1 MPEPAA
7 PLLPQL
13 IARIA
18 ALQAS
23 GNAHYLPGLF
33 PSQRRSHALG
43 LCREDSNVFFTAL
56 TVFTLQEISAQLPPA
71 ARALVAA
78 MAERA
83 RPTYPH
89 YRSRDAQPTYN
100 YYQTHPRNHFP
111 HGRLLRRFR
120 QFAPPDD
127 VDCTVLIYL
136 ADPGPTHDNAWLH
149 HKLQAHA
156 NTVAGWARIGP
167 VAFRQR
173 KVYSTWFGKYMPIE
187 FDVSTLSNALLWVIR
202 SRLPLNEFDTD
213 SLALIDWAVTSG
225 AYRHDP
231 LGVSPYYATAPLVAY
246 HIGRL
251 AAEAPPLG
259 AARAALLRELPTL
272 LAASPHFM
280 DKLLLAS
287 TLLRLGGT
295 PAPLL
300 GAGCTLADVEQR
312 SRGLDFCLAPLF
324 NYYPPTR
331 WLAGWRPSHLA
342 WECPAHSLALV
353 AEYLALGGQ

>member
-7 PLLPQL
+7 LLPKL

-18 ALQAS
+18 ALQAT
-23 GNAHYLPGLF
+23 GDAHYLPGLF

-43 LCREDSNVFFTAL
+43 LCREDSNGFFTAL
-56 TVFTLQEISAQLPPA
+56 TVFTLQDISARLPPA
-71 ARALVAA
+71 TQALVAT

-83 RPTYPH
+83 RTTYPH
-89 YRSRDAQPTYN
+89 YRSRDEQPTYN
-100 YYQTHPRNHFP
+100 YYQTRPRNHFP
-111 HGRLLRRFR
+111 NGRLLRRFR

-136 ADPGPTHDNAWLH
+136 TDPSPAHNPAWLH
-149 HKLQAHA
+149 RKLQAHA
-156 NTVAGWARIGP
+156 NTVAGWARTGP
-167 VAFRQR
+167 AAFRQR
-173 KVYSTWFGKYMPIE
+173 KVYSTWFGKYMPID
-187 FDVSTLSNALLWVIR
+187 FDVSTLANALLWAMR
-202 SRLPLNEFDTD
+202 SQLPLNEFDTD
-213 SLALIDWAVTSG
+213 SLALIDWAITSG
-225 AYRHDP
+225 AYRRDP

-259 AARAALLRELPTL
+259 AARAALLREVPAL
-272 LAASPHFM
+272 LATSPHFM

-287 TLLRLGGT
+287 TLLRLGAS
-295 PAPLL
+295 PAPLF
-300 GAGCTLADVEQR
+300 GANCTLEEIEQR
-312 SRGLDFCLAPLF
+312 SRGLDFCLVPLF
-324 NYYPPTR
+324 NHPHTR

>member
-1 MPEPAA
+1 MPDSAA
-7 PLLPQL
+7 LLPLL

-18 ALQAS
+18 TLQSA
-23 GNAHYLPGLF
+23 GTAHYLPGLF

-56 TVFTLQEISAQLPPA
+56 TVFTLQELSAQLPPA
-71 ARALVAA
+71 SRALVAT
-78 MAERA
+78 MAEKA
-83 RPTYPH
+83 RTTYPH

-136 ADPGPTHDNAWLH
+136 AAPGPAHNDAWLH
-149 HKLQAHA
+149 RKLQAHA
-156 NTVAGWARIGP
+156 NTVAGWAATGP
-167 VAFRQR
+167 VGFRRR
-173 KVYSTWFGKYMPIE
+173 KVYSTWFGKHMPIE
-187 FDVSTLSNALLWVIR
+187 FDVSTLSNALLWVVR
-202 SRLPLNEFDTD
+202 SQLPLNEFDTD
-213 SLALIDWAVTSG
+213 SLALIEWAITSG
-225 AYRHDP
+225 AYQRDP
-231 LGVSPYYATAPLVAY
+231 LGISPYYTTAPLVAY
-246 HIGRL
+246 HTGRL
-251 AAEAPPLG
+251 AAEAPQLG
-259 AARAALLRELPTL
+259 AARAALLSEGPAL

-280 DKLLLAS
+280 DKILLAS

-295 PAPLL
+295 PPPLL
-300 GAGCTLADVEQR
+300 GASCTLAELAQR
-312 SRGLDFCLAPLF
+312 SQGLDFCAAPLF
-324 NYYPPTR
+324 NYYSPTR